1 MKNENRDSVSTGAFL
16 NWNQT
21 MHFLRSKIG
30 EKKFSLILKYRLSEK
45 DAIKLLGIDAVDIL
59 QAMKTY
65 TDFTDSTYRT
75 WTITHH

>member
-1 MKNENRDSVSTGAFL
+1 MNNENRDSVYGGAFL
-16 NWNQT
+16 NWTQT

-75 WTITHH
+75 WTVTHH

>member
-1 MKNENRDSVSTGAFL
+1 MKSENRVYPSALL
-16 NWNQT
+16 NWEHT

-30 EKKFSLILKYRLSEK
+30 EKKFYIIQKYRLSEK
-45 DAIKLLGIDAVDIL
+45 DAIKLLGVDAVDIL

-75 WTITHH
+75 WRVTHH